1 MRKHFVHIKEKFLS
15 LAIRTRLLIFMLFL
29 AIIPMIIVL
38 NISMDTSIKVIE
50 DNAEKANISSIK
62 MAALNINTLMTECI
76 KQGNMI
82 SSDTLIRTYLKK
94 AETPDLEKE
103 DAKLNDRLMFLKS
116 YTINDISFT
125 CVMGEN
131 GLMIKSTYSFFND
144 VDFRDTDWY
153 QKVIVSDSP
162 VWFDAHEDQFMVVN
176 RSTYNYVTMGRPMV
190 DQTTGEKTGVVLI
203 EFREDII
210 YDNIQHVTS
219 NSNSQIFFYDADYN
233 SVLRTNDNLLAQDIQ
248 KELRGYKISGVL
260 DGKISDAVKADIDSS
275 LSVPTVGEVDSF
287 RTKINGEEYFVC
299 VANLVSGWKMV
310 DVMSIDELSS
320 NTRQIVPFSLIVALG
335 VCLVA
340 VFLSLQFSSSIA
352 KPIKSLIGLMKKVEV
367 GDFTGKFQVKYR
379 DEIGMLGKSYN
390 LMLEEIQRL
399 MHTVR
404 EEQRELNKAQV
415 KILQEQIN
423 PHFLYNTLDS
433 INWLSRMGR
442 NDEVVVIVNA
452 FTKLMRI
459 ALNKGRDVIT
469 VQEEAAHAQ
478 SYLTIQK
485 IRYKKKLD
493 FEMEIPEVMREYVTL
508 KLILQPI
515 VENAIYHGIKAKKA
529 GGEIFVSGYEQQDCL
544 VFTVKDT
551 GVGFGESTLAELNE
565 NLQKPFGIVW
575 TGMDS
580 FGIKNV
586 SDRIKVFFGYR
597 YGLRYE
603 SVLGEGTTVYIT
615 IPKLRKWEQT

>member
-1 MRKHFVHIKEKFLS
+1 MI
-15 LAIRTRLLIFMLFL
+15 FL

-50 DNAEKANISSIK
+50 DNAEKANIASLK

-82 SSDTLIRTYLKK
+82 SSDTLIRTDLKVPESP
-94 AETPDLEKE
+94 ALEKE
-103 DAKLNDRLMFLKS
+103 DGALNDRLMFLKS

-131 GLMIKSTYSFFND
+131 GLMIKSTYSFFKD
-144 VDFRDTDWY
+144 EDFRDTDWY
-153 QKVIVSDSP
+153 QKVIASDSP
-162 VWFDAHEDQFMVVN
+162 VWFDAHEDQFMVVS
-176 RSTYNYVTMGRPMV
+176 RTTFKYVTVGRPMV
-190 DQTTGEKTGVVLI
+190 DQTTGEKIGVALI
-203 EFREDII
+203 DFREDII
-210 YDNIQHVTS
+210 YDNIQHITA

-233 SVLRTNDNLLAQDIQ
+233 SILRANDNTLAQEIQ
-248 KELRGYKISGVL
+248 KELIRYKISGTSGQAASG
-260 DGKISDAVKADIDSS
+260 DTGADTP
-275 LSVPTVGEVDSF
+275 LSVPSVGAVDSF
-287 RTKINGEEYFVC
+287 RTKIGGKEYFVC
-299 VANLVSGWKMV
+299 VVDLVSGWKMV
-310 DVMSIDELSS
+310 DVMSIDELTS
-320 NTRQIVPFSLIVALG
+320 NTRQVVPFSIVVALG

-352 KPIKSLIGLMKKVEV
+352 KPIKSLIGLMKKVET

-399 MHTVR
+399 MNTVL
-404 EEQRELNKAQV
+404 EEQRELNMAQV

-459 ALNKGRDVIT
+459 ALSKGKDVIT
-469 VQEEAAHAQ
+469 VQEEAEHVQ

-485 IRYKKKLD
+485 IRYKKKLA
-493 FEMEIPEVMREYVTL
+493 FEMEIPEEICEYVTL

-551 GVGFGESTLAELNE
+551 GIGFDESALAGLNE
-565 NLQKPFGIVW
+565 NLQKPFGTAW
-575 TGMDS
+575 TGMDT

-586 SDRIKVFFGYR
+586 SDRIKVFFGYQ